1 MIGCR
6 CKVGDGLSRAVLITR
21 KLSGVV
27 FISPHAK
34 KAVMEKPRMW
44 AKPSSGLALDTEGAP
59 VLEACSSDG
68 FKRAFPEI
76 SFNLITGAVKARNGT
91 HTENELRWL

>member
-27 FISPHAK
+27 LSPHAK
-34 KAVMEKPRMW
+34 KAVMEKPRNVGG
-44 AKPSSGLALDTEGAP
+44 AFLRPCARLTVRGFSKLAQVKEFKP
-59 VLEACSSDG
+59 
-68 FKRAFPEI
+68 AFPEI
-76 SFNLITGAVKARNGT
+76 SFNLITGATKAT
-91 HTENELRWL
+91 QVVCILKNELRWL

>member
-27 FISPHAK
+27 FIAPREKGGNGEAPKCGRSLPEALR
-34 KAVMEKPRMW
+34 KADGALRFSK
-44 AKPSSGLALDTEGAP
+44 LALKE
-59 VLEACSSDG
+59 
-68 FKRAFPEI
+68 FKPAFPEI
-76 SFNLITGAVKARNGT
+76 SFNLITGAAKSHTSGT

>member
-27 FISPHAK
+27 FISPHVK
-34 KAVMEKPRMW
+34 KAVMEKPRNVGG
-44 AKPSSGLALDTEGAP
+44 AFLRPCTRLTVRGFSKLALNE
-59 VLEACSSDG
+59 
-68 FKRAFPEI
+68 FKPAFPEI
-76 SFNLITGAVKARNGT
+76 SFNLITGATPQKWRAY
-91 HTENELRWL
+91 

>member
-27 FISPHAK
+27 YLSPHAK
-34 KAVMEKPRMW
+34 KAVTEKPRNEGRSL
-44 AKPSSGLALDTEGAP
+44 PEALHKADGARI
-59 VLEACSSDG
+59 LEACSSNG
-68 FKRAFPEI
+68 FKPAFPEI
-76 SFNLITGAVKARNGT
+76 SFNLITGAT
-91 HTENELRWL
+91 PQSW

>member
-34 KAVMEKPRMW
+34 KAVKEKPRNVGGAFQRPCARPTVRGFSKLAQVMGSSQRFQRFLSTLSQVRQ
-44 AKPSSGLALDTEGAP
+44 KPEM
-59 VLEACSSDG
+59 
-68 FKRAFPEI
+68 
-76 SFNLITGAVKARNGT
+76 ARTLKTN
-91 HTENELRWL
+91 

>member
-34 KAVMEKPRMW
+34 KAVKEKPRNVGG
-44 AKPSSGLALDTEGAP
+44 AFLRPCARLTVRGFSKLALKE
-59 VLEACSSDG
+59 
-68 FKRAFPEI
+68 FKPAFPEI
-76 SFNLITGAVKARNGT
+76 SFNLITGAAKA
-91 HTENELRWL
+91 TEVARILKTN

>member
-27 FISPHAK
+27 FIAPR
-34 KAVMEKPRMW
+34 EKGGKGEAPNVGGAFLRPCSRLTVRGFSKL
-44 AKPSSGLALDTEGAP
+44 AQVKEFKP
-59 VLEACSSDG
+59 
-68 FKRAFPEI
+68 AFPEI
-76 SFNLITGAVKARNGT
+76 SFNLITGAAKA
-91 HTENELRWL
+91 TEVARTLKTN

>member
-34 KAVMEKPRMW
+34 KAVTEKPRNVGGAFLRPCARLTVRGFSKLAQVMGSSQRFQRFLSTLSQVRQ
-44 AKPSSGLALDTEGAP
+44 KPQKWHA
-59 VLEACSSDG
+59 
-68 FKRAFPEI
+68 
-76 SFNLITGAVKARNGT
+76 
-91 HTENELRWL
+91 H

>member
-34 KAVMEKPRMW
+34 KAVKEKPRNVGGAFLRPCTRLTVRRFSKLAQVMGSSQRFQRFLSTLSQVRQ
-44 AKPSSGLALDTEGAP
+44 KPEM
-59 VLEACSSDG
+59 
-68 FKRAFPEI
+68 
-76 SFNLITGAVKARNGT
+76 ARTLKTN
-91 HTENELRWL
+91 

>member
-34 KAVMEKPRMW
+34 KAVKEKPRKVGG
-44 AKPSSGLALDTEGAP
+44 AFLRPCARLTVRGFSKLAQVKEFKP
-59 VLEACSSDG
+59 
-68 FKRAFPEI
+68 AFPEI
-76 SFNLITGAVKARNGT
+76 SFNLITGAAKA
-91 HTENELRWL
+91 TEVARTLKTN

>member
-34 KAVMEKPRMW
+34 KAVMEKPRNVGG
-44 AKPSSGLALDTEGAP
+44 AFLRPCTRLTVRGFSKLALKE
-59 VLEACSSDG
+59 
-68 FKRAFPEI
+68 FKPAFPEI
-76 SFNLITGAVKARNGT
+76 SFNLITGAAIATEVARILKTN
-91 HTENELRWL
+91 

>member
-27 FISPHAK
+27 YLSPHAK
-34 KAVMEKPRMW
+34 KAVTEKPRN
-44 AKPSSGLALDTEGAP
+44 AGEAFLRPCTRLTVRGFSKLALKE
-59 VLEACSSDG
+59 
-68 FKRAFPEI
+68 FKPAFPEI
-76 SFNLITGAVKARNGT
+76 SFNLITGAAIA
-91 HTENELRWL
+91 TEVVRTLKTN

>member
-21 KLSGVV
+21 RLSGVV

-34 KAVMEKPRMW
+34 KAVKEKPRNVGG
-44 AKPSSGLALDTEGAP
+44 AFLRPYARLTVRRFSKLALKE
-59 VLEACSSDG
+59 
-68 FKRAFPEI
+68 FKPAFPEI
-76 SFNLITGAVKARNGT
+76 SFNHITGATNSQ
-91 HTENELRWL
+91 RWHAH

>member
-34 KAVMEKPRMW
+34 KAVKEKPRNVGG
-44 AKPSSGLALDTEGAP
+44 AFLRPCSRLTVRGFSKLAQVKEFKP
-59 VLEACSSDG
+59 
-68 FKRAFPEI
+68 AFPEI
-76 SFNLITGAVKARNGT
+76 SFNLITGAAKSQKWHA
-91 HTENELRWL
+91 H

>member
-34 KAVMEKPRMW
+34 KAVKEKPRNVGE
-44 AKPSSGLALDTEGAP
+44 AFRRPCSRLTVRRFSKLALKE
-59 VLEACSSDG
+59 
-68 FKRAFPEI
+68 FKPAFPEI
-76 SFNLITGAVKARNGT
+76 SFNLITGATKATQVARILKTN
-91 HTENELRWL
+91 

>member
-34 KAVMEKPRMW
+34 KAVMEKPP
-44 AKPSSGLALDTEGAP
+44 KSGRSLPEALHEADGARI
-59 VLEACSSDG
+59 LEACSIKE
-68 FKRAFPEI
+68 FKPAFPEI
-76 SFNLITGAVKARNGT
+76 SFNLITGAAKA
-91 HTENELRWL
+91 TEVARTLKTN

>member
-34 KAVMEKPRMW
+34 KAVKEKPRNVGE
-44 AKPSSGLALDTEGAP
+44 AFLRPCARLTVRGFSKLALKE
-59 VLEACSSDG
+59 
-68 FKRAFPEI
+68 FKRVRFQRFL
-76 SFNLITGAVKARNGT
+76 STLSQVRHHTSGT

>member
-34 KAVMEKPRMW
+34 KAVAEKPRNVGG
-44 AKPSSGLALDTEGAP
+44 AFLRPCARLTVRGFSKLAQKEFKP
-59 VLEACSSDG
+59 
-68 FKRAFPEI
+68 AFPEI
-76 SFNLITGAVKARNGT
+76 SFNLITGATIATEVARTLKTN
-91 HTENELRWL
+91 

>member
-27 FISPHAK
+27 FIAPR
-34 KAVMEKPRMW
+34 EKGGNGEAPNVGGAFLRPC
-44 AKPSSGLALDTEGAP
+44 ARLKVRGFSKRALKEFKP
-59 VLEACSSDG
+59 
-68 FKRAFPEI
+68 AFPEI
-76 SFNLITGAVKARNGT
+76 SFNLITGAAKA
-91 HTENELRWL
+91 TEVARTLKTN

>member
-27 FISPHAK
+27 FIAPREKGGNGEAPKCGRSLPEALR
-34 KAVMEKPRMW
+34 KAD
-44 AKPSSGLALDTEGAP
+44 GALI
-59 VLEACSSDG
+59 LEACSIKE
-68 FKRAFPEI
+68 FKPAFPEI
-76 SFNLITGAVKARNGT
+76 SFNLITGAKIATEVARTLKTN
-91 HTENELRWL
+91 

>member
-27 FISPHAK
+27 FIAPREKGGKGEAPKCGRSLPEALR
-34 KAVMEKPRMW
+34 KA
-44 AKPSSGLALDTEGAP
+44 EGARI
-59 VLEACSSDG
+59 LEACSIKE
-68 FKRAFPEI
+68 FKPAFPEI
-76 SFNLITGAVKARNGT
+76 SFNLITGAAKA
-91 HTENELRWL
+91 TEVARTLKTN

>member
-34 KAVMEKPRMW
+34 KAVMEKPRNVGE
-44 AKPSSGLALDTEGAP
+44 AFLRPCARLTVRGFSKLALME
-59 VLEACSSDG
+59 
-68 FKRAFPEI
+68 FKPAFPEI
-76 SFNLITGAVKARNGT
+76 SFNLITGAAIAIEVARTLKTN
-91 HTENELRWL
+91 

>member
-34 KAVMEKPRMW
+34 KAVMEKPRNVGG
-44 AKPSSGLALDTEGAP
+44 AFLRPCARLTVRGFSKLALKE
-59 VLEACSSDG
+59 
-68 FKRAFPEI
+68 FKPAFPEI
-76 SFNLITGAVKARNGT
+76 SFNLITGAAKTRDGT
-91 HTENELRWL
+91 HTETN

>member
-34 KAVMEKPRMW
+34 KAVKEKPRN
-44 AKPSSGLALDTEGAP
+44 AGEAFLRPCARLTVRGFSKLAQVKEFKP
-59 VLEACSSDG
+59 
-68 FKRAFPEI
+68 AFPEI
-76 SFNLITGAVKARNGT
+76 SFNLITGAAKPQKWCA
-91 HTENELRWL
+91 H

>member
-27 FISPHAK
+27 FIAPR
-34 KAVMEKPRMW
+34 EKGGKGEAPNVGGAFLRPC
-44 AKPSSGLALDTEGAP
+44 ARLTVRGFSKLALKE
-59 VLEACSSDG
+59 
-68 FKRAFPEI
+68 FKPAFPEI
-76 SFNLITGAVKARNGT
+76 SFNLITGAAKSHTSGT

>member
-27 FISPHAK
+27 FLSPHAK
-34 KAVMEKPRMW
+34 KAVTEKPRTGGE
-44 AKPSSGLALDTEGAP
+44 AFRRPCARLTVRRFSKLALKE
-59 VLEACSSDG
+59 
-68 FKRAFPEI
+68 FKPAFPEI
-76 SFNLITGAVKARNGT
+76 SFNLITGATKSHTSGT